1 MAGKLILI
9 AGGVG
14 KNADFTPLVPAIE
27 KYVKTAVLI
36 GEAAI
41 LLAET
46 IGNRVEVR
54 FANSMEEAIHVAKPS
69 PQPAA
74 RILLS
79 PACASFDM
87 FNNFE
92 HRGKVFTEIVQALN

>member
-9 AGGVG
+9 GGGVG
-14 KNADFTPLVPAIE
+14 KNADFTPLVSVIE
-27 KYVKTAVLI
+27 KYVKTVVLM
-36 GEAAI
+36 GEAAT

-46 IGNRVEVR
+46 IVNRVEVR
-54 FANSMEEAIHVAKPS
+54 FANSMEEAVYVANTS
-69 PQPAA
+69 AQPADSV
-74 RILLS
+74 LLS

-92 HRGKVFTEIVQALN
+92 HRGKVFTEIVQ